1 MYLTNQVSAPK
12 TKLKWINKKKN
23 TTKDVKM
30 GPIGFAKCGTLFVEK
45 K

>member
-1 MYLTNQVSAPK
+1 MYPTDQVSAPK
-12 TKLKWINKKKN
+12 TKLKWINKKN

-30 GPIGFAKCGTLFVEK
+30 GPIGFAKCSTLFVEK